1 MMNVYIVIDMEGV
14 AGVTHGSMIRT
25 GHVEWRDRGTR
36 LMTAEANA
44 AIEGAFL
51 GGASSVLVKD
61 GHDSGQNIRREDL
74 DPRADLVTGN
84 SVTVGLMPGL
94 DSTFDKLFL
103 MGFHAKMGTRFA
115 QFDHTISTATI
126 NNLSIN
132 DIVVGE
138 IGMYGM
144 LAGLRGVSVALTTGD
159 GPAVDESLDLFGA
172 HQGVRVKQGLGRF
185 AVPTFNPD
193 QVLSNIT
200 EGAKNAMNNGAP
212 PLEVS
217 LPVTISIDFLRSAEA
232 DMAEMVP
239 GSVRSSARTVQYVHE
254 DPDTAFQALQAMV
267 ALAGIAASRW
277 ASGLYKSGD
286 SVV

>member
-1 MMNVYIVIDMEGV
+1 MNVYIVIDMEGV

-74 DPRADLVTGN
+74 DPRAELVTGN

-94 DSTFDKLFL
+94 DSTYDKLFL

-126 NNLSIN
+126 SKLSIN
-132 DIVVGE
+132 NIVVGE

-159 GPAVDESLDLFGA
+159 GPAVDESLDLFGS

-185 AVPTFNPD
+185 AVRTFNPA
-193 QVLSNIT
+193 QVLTQIT
-200 EGAKNAMNNGAP
+200 EGAKNAMDNGAP
-212 PLEVS
+212 PLEIS

-254 DPDTAFQALQAMV
+254 DPDTAFQGLQAMV

>member
-1 MMNVYIVIDMEGV
+1 MNVYIVIDMEGV

-36 LMTAEANA
+36 LMTAEVNA
-44 AIEGAFL
+44 AIEGAYL
-51 GGASSVLVKD
+51 GGATSVLVKD

-74 DPRADLVTGN
+74 DPRAELVSGN
-84 SVTVGLMPGL
+84 SVTVGLMPGI

-126 NNLSIN
+126 SNLSIN
-132 DIVVGE
+132 NIVVGE
-138 IGMYGM
+138 IGIYGM
-144 LAGLRGVSVALTTGD
+144 YAGLRGVSVALTTGD
-159 GPAVDESLDLFGA
+159 GPAVDESQDLFGA
-172 HQGVRVKQGLGRF
+172 HEGVRVKQGLGRF
-185 AVPTFNPD
+185 AVRTFNPA
-193 QVLSNIT
+193 QVLTQIT
-200 EGAKNAMNNGAP
+200 EGAKNAMDNGAP
-212 PLEVS
+212 PIEVS

-239 GSVRSSARTVQYVHE
+239 GCVRSSARTVQYVHE

-286 SVV
+286 AVV

>member
-1 MMNVYIVIDMEGV
+1 MNVYIVIDMEGV

-74 DPRADLVTGN
+74 DPRAELVTGN

-103 MGFHAKMGTRFA
+103 MGFHAKMGTQFA

-132 DIVVGE
+132 NIVVGE

-159 GPAVDESLDLFGA
+159 GPAVDESLDLFGS

-185 AVPTFNPD
+185 AVRTFNPA
-193 QVLSNIT
+193 QVLTQIT
-200 EGAKNAMNNGAP
+200 EGAKNAMDNGAP
-212 PLEVS
+212 PLEIS

-286 SVV
+286 SVG

>member
-36 LMTAEANA
+36 LMTSEVNA

-74 DPRADLVTGN
+74 DPRAELVTGN
-84 SVTVGLMPGL
+84 SVTIGLMPGL

-126 NNLSIN
+126 SNLSIN
-132 DIVVGE
+132 NIVVGE
-138 IGMYGM
+138 IGMYVM
-144 LAGLRGVSVALTTGD
+144 YAGLRGVSVALTTGD

-185 AVPTFNPD
+185 AVRTFNPD

>member
-1 MMNVYIVIDMEGV
+1 MNVYIVIDMEGG

-61 GHDSGQNIRREDL
+61 GHESGQNSRREDL
-74 DPRADLVTGN
+74 DPRAELVTGN

-132 DIVVGE
+132 NIVVGE

-144 LAGLRGVSVALTTGD
+144 LAGLCGVSVALTTGD
-159 GPAVDESLDLFGA
+159 GPAVDESLDLFGS

-185 AVPTFNPD
+185 AVRTFNPA
-193 QVLSNIT
+193 QVLTQIT
-200 EGAKNAMNNGAP
+200 EGAKNAMDNGAP
-212 PLEVS
+212 PLEIS

-239 GSVRSSARTVQYVHE
+239 GSIRSSARTVQYVHE

>member
-1 MMNVYIVIDMEGV
+1 MNVYIVIDMEGV

-51 GGASSVLVKD
+51 GGATSVLVKD

-74 DPRADLVTGN
+74 DPRAELVTGN

-94 DSTFDKLFL
+94 DSTYDKLFL

-126 NNLSIN
+126 SKLSIN
-132 DIVVGE
+132 NIVVGE

-144 LAGLRGVSVALTTGD
+144 LAGLRGVSVALTTGA
-159 GPAVDESLDLFGA
+159 GPAVDESLDLFGS

-185 AVPTFNPD
+185 AVRTFNPA
-193 QVLSNIT
+193 QVLTQIT
-200 EGAKNAMNNGAP
+200 EGAKNAMDNGAP
-212 PLEVS
+212 PLEIS

-239 GSVRSSARTVQYVHE
+239 GSIRSSARTVQYVHE

-267 ALAGIAASRW
+267 ALAGIAASRR

>member
-1 MMNVYIVIDMEGV
+1 MNVYIVIDMEGV

-74 DPRADLVTGN
+74 DPRAELVTGN

-94 DSTFDKLFL
+94 DSTYDKLFL

-126 NNLSIN
+126 SKLSIN
-132 DIVVGE
+132 NIVVGE

-159 GPAVDESLDLFGA
+159 GPAVDESLDLFGS

-185 AVPTFNPD
+185 AVRTFNPA
-193 QVLSNIT
+193 QVLTQIT
-200 EGAKNAMNNGAP
+200 EGAKNAMDNGAP
-212 PLEVS
+212 PLEIS

>member
-1 MMNVYIVIDMEGV
+1 MNVYIVIDMEGV

-51 GGASSVLVKD
+51 GGATSVLVKD

-74 DPRADLVTGN
+74 DPRAELVTGN

-94 DSTFDKLFL
+94 DSTYDKLFL

-132 DIVVGE
+132 NIVVGE
-138 IGMYGM
+138 IVMYGM
-144 LAGLRGVSVALTTGD
+144 LAGLSGVSVALTTGA
-159 GPAVDESLDLFGA
+159 GPAVDESLDLFGS

-185 AVPTFNPD
+185 AVRTFNPA
-193 QVLSNIT
+193 QVLTQIT
-200 EGAKNAMNNGAP
+200 EGAKNAMDNGAP
-212 PLEVS
+212 PLEIS

-267 ALAGIAASRW
+267 ALAGIAASRR

>member
-14 AGVTHGSMIRT
+14 AGVTHASMIST
-25 GHVEWRDRGTR
+25 GHAEWRERGTR
-36 LMTAEANA
+36 LMTAEVNA
-44 AIEGAFL
+44 AVEGAFL
-51 GGASSVLVKD
+51 GGATSVLVKD
-61 GHDSGQNIRREDL
+61 GHARGQNIRREDL
-74 DPRADLVTGN
+74 DPRAELVSGN

-126 NNLSIN
+126 SDLSIN
-132 DIVVGE
+132 DVVVGE

-144 LAGLRGVSVALTTGD
+144 YAGLCGVSVSLTTGD
-159 GPAVDESLDLFGA
+159 GPAVEESQALFGA
-172 HQGVRVKQGLGRF
+172 HEGVRVKQGLGRF
-185 AVPTFNPD
+185 AVRTFDPA
-193 QVLSNIT
+193 QILAQIK
-200 EGAKNAMNNGAP
+200 EGAKSAMNSGAP

-286 SVV
+286 AVV

>member
-1 MMNVYIVIDMEGV
+1 MNVYIVIDMEGV

-51 GGASSVLVKD
+51 GGATSVLVKD

-74 DPRADLVTGN
+74 DPRAELVTGN

-126 NNLSIN
+126 SKLSIN
-132 DIVVGE
+132 NIVVGE

-172 HQGVRVKQGLGRF
+172 HEGVRVKQGLGRF
-185 AVPTFNPD
+185 AVRTFNPA
-193 QVLSNIT
+193 QVLSQIT
-200 EGAKNAMNNGAP
+200 EGAKNAMDSGAP
-212 PLEVS
+212 PLELS
-217 LPVTISIDFLRSAEA
+217 LPVTVSIDFLRSAEA

-267 ALAGIAASRW
+267 ALAGIAASSW
-277 ASGLYKSGD
+277 ASGLYKSGA

>member
-1 MMNVYIVIDMEGV
+1 MNVYIVIDMEGV

-51 GGASSVLVKD
+51 GGATSVLVKD

-74 DPRADLVTGN
+74 DPRAELVTGN

-132 DIVVGE
+132 NIVVGE

-144 LAGLRGVSVALTTGD
+144 LAGLRDVSVALTTGD

-185 AVPTFNPD
+185 AVRTFNPA
-193 QVLSNIT
+193 QVLTQIT
-200 EGAKNAMNNGAP
+200 EGAKNAMDSGAP
-212 PLEVS
+212 PLELS
-217 LPVTISIDFLRSAEA
+217 LPVTVSIDFLRSAEA

>member
-1 MMNVYIVIDMEGV
+1 MNVYIVIDMEGV

-74 DPRADLVTGN
+74 DPRAELVTGN

-132 DIVVGE
+132 NIVVGE

-159 GPAVDESLDLFGA
+159 GPAVDESLDLFGS

-185 AVPTFNPD
+185 AVRTFNPA
-193 QVLSNIT
+193 QVLTQIT
-200 EGAKNAMNNGAP
+200 EGAKNAMDNGAP
-212 PLEVS
+212 PLEIS

>member
-1 MMNVYIVIDMEGV
+1 MNVYIVIDMEGV

-74 DPRADLVTGN
+74 DPRAELVTGN

-132 DIVVGE
+132 NIVVGE

-144 LAGLRGVSVALTTGD
+144 LAGLRDVSVALTTGD

-185 AVPTFNPD
+185 AVRTFNPA
-193 QVLSNIT
+193 QVLTQIT
-200 EGAKNAMNNGAP
+200 EGAKNAMDNGAP
-212 PLEVS
+212 PLEIS

>member
-1 MMNVYIVIDMEGV
+1 MNVYIVIDMEGV

-36 LMTAEANA
+36 LMTAEVNA
-44 AIEGAFL
+44 AIEGAYL

-74 DPRADLVTGN
+74 DPRAELLTGN

-126 NNLSIN
+126 SNLSIN
-132 DIVVGE
+132 NIVVGE
-138 IGMYGM
+138 IGIYGM
-144 LAGLRGVSVALTTGD
+144 YAGLRGVSVALTTGD
-159 GPAVDESLDLFGA
+159 GPAVDESQDLFGA
-172 HQGVRVKQGLGRF
+172 HEGVRVKQGLGRF
-185 AVPTFNPD
+185 AVRTFNPA
-193 QVLSNIT
+193 QVLTQIT
-200 EGAKNAMNNGAP
+200 EGAKNAMDNGAP
-212 PLEVS
+212 PIEVS

-239 GSVRSSARTVQYVHE
+239 GCVRSSARTVQYVHE

-286 SVV
+286 AVV